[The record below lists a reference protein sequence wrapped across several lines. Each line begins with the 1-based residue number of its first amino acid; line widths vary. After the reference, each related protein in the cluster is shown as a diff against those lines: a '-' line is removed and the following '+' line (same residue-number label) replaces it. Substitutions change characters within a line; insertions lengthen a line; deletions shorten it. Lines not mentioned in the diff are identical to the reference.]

1 MIYRYPTKVRGEL
14 KYTRRVSSSWS
25 TGGTRGISL
34 VKNPAVSH
42 KWGKGGIVI
51 TTKEPS
57 SSSFVIQIF
66 RIRFNPFCLGTGCI
80 APKALKTL
88 FVFPIFWL
96 WAYLMNVIP
105 ETSREHNTNQIFTF
119 LFLTMASATSWKVIL
134 WCVISCYSIFSFM
147 CVFCRLLFVLFLLV
161 IVLSVLL
168 RYTDSDYP
176 FGIFKLFFY
185 DSLFYIRYRTHIL
198 YISGLGC

>member
-42 KWGKGGIVI
+42 KWGRGGIVI
-51 TTKEPS
+51 TIKELS

-66 RIRFNPFCLGTGCI
+66 RNRFSPFCLGIGCI

-119 LFLTMASATSWKVIL
+119 LFLTMASDILFLTMASATSWKVIL
-134 WCVISCYSIFSFM
+134 WCVISCYSIFVVYVCFVDRCLYFCTFSFGH
-147 CVFCRLLFVLFLLV
+147 CVVC
-161 IVLSVLL
+161 S
-168 RYTDSDYP
+168 DSDCP
-176 FGIFKLFFY
+176 FGIFKFF
-185 DSLFYIRYRTHIL
+185 I
-198 YISGLGC
+198 